1 MILQDWSVVNLSEV
15 FSEEKLLEIILG
27 FKDDISGLRV
37 DIKEH
42 STNMKKY
49 NGLWD
54 RFDKIEIV
62 TADKIEKI
70 ETTIAEVKDSQT
82 KCQTEC
88 KTKDKVEDKIEDKQ
102 DKKKNIFRLD
112 LANIIQIAIGAVAIA
127 ALLKN

>member
-1 MILQDWSVVNLSEV
+1 MYKGCGILSEV

-27 FKDDISGLRV
+27 FKDDISNLRV

-49 NGLWD
+49 NGLWE

-62 TADKIEKI
+62 TADKIDKLES
-70 ETTIAEVKDSQT
+70 TITELKDSQT

-88 KTKDKVEDKIEDKQ
+88 KTKEIVEDKVEEKQ
-102 DKKKNIFRLD
+102 DKKKTLFKLD
-112 LANIIQIAIGAVAIA
+112 MANIIQIGIGIIAVI
-127 ALLKN
+127 ALLGN